1 MLRLYSYYRSSTS
14 YRVRIA
20 LNLKNL
26 EYDISPINLLKNEHE
41 SESFLKI
48 NSQGRLPALEIDGEI
63 YNQSMFILEELERL
77 FPSPSI
83 YPKEKDNLKKCN
95 ELAYLLATD
104 LHALNNL
111 STLNYL
117 QENLQTSDKQKTLC
131 IQHWVRKIFTIIEA
145 QIKNITFSDFP
156 FKMPG
161 IFEIM
166 LIPQVYNAIRFQVDM
181 KAFPNIKKI
190 YTAANLLIAF
200 QNAAPENQLD
210 FPKEN
215 NQ

>member
-20 LNLKNL
+20 LNLKKL
-26 EYDISPINLLKNEHE
+26 EYVISPINLLKNEHK
-41 SESFLKI
+41 SKNYLKI
-48 NSQGRLPALEIDGEI
+48 NPQGRLPALEIGSEI
-63 YNQSMFILEELERL
+63 YNQSLFILEELERL

-95 ELAYLLATD
+95 ELTYLLATD

-117 QENLQTSDKQKTLC
+117 QESLQISNEQKTSWV
-131 IQHWVRKIFTIIEA
+131 QHWIRKVFTIIEA
-145 QIKNITFSDFP
+145 EIKDITFSDFP
-156 FKMPG
+156 FKNPG
-161 IFEIM
+161 IFEIL

-181 KAFPNIKKI
+181 EAFPNIKNTYI
-190 YTAANLLIAF
+190 SANSLTAF

-210 FPKEN
+210 FPKEYN
-215 NQ
+215 